1 MQKETATIIL
11 RRETWQNHYGFVV
24 FLRELNIAIAGKGI
38 QSAITAIGP
47 RGAKKRRTQ
56 RIPKTASARAMWQR
70 YVSPQEARLEKNNLD
85 SPGRPWRAALF
96 FFPDLY
102 NIKCMIKRR
111 KTKKIKVGKI
121 FIGGDAPVAVQSM
134 ANTKTEDVAGTIA
147 QIKKLEKAGC
157 EIIRVAVPDMA
168 AAKVLGKIKKRIN
181 IPLVADIHFSHELA
195 LEAVKQ
201 GVDKLRINPGNIG
214 SVEKVGLVVAACR
227 KKKIP
232 IRIGVNAGSLEKDI
246 LAKHKN
252 KVTAEGMVESAMRH
266 IKILEKLK
274 FRDIVISLKASDIE
288 RTVESYKFLS
298 RKVDYPLHLGITEA
312 GTIFRGTIMSS
323 IGIGHL
329 LYEGIGDTIR
339 VSLTADP
346 VEEVKVSWEI
356 LRSLGLR
363 KRGITVTSCP
373 TCGRTKIDLI
383 SLAEKVEKMVEGVDK
398 NIHVAVMG
406 CVVNGPGEAREAD
419 LAVIGG
425 EGVGLICKK
434 GKILRKVEEKNLL
447 KEFMKELKKF

>member
-1 MQKETATIIL
+1 MK
-11 RRETWQNHYGFVV
+11 
-24 FLRELNIAIAGKGI
+24 
-38 QSAITAIGP
+38 IG
-47 RGAKKRRTQ
+47 
-56 RIPKTASARAMWQR
+56 
-70 YVSPQEARLEKNNLD
+70 NL
-85 SPGRPWRAALF
+85 
-96 FFPDLY
+96 
-102 NIKCMIKRR
+102 
-111 KTKKIKVGKI
+111 

-134 ANTKTEDVAGTIA
+134 ANTKTADIAGTVK
-147 QIKKLEKAGC
+147 QIEELEKAGC
-157 EIIRVAVPDMA
+157 EIIRVAVPDME
-168 AAKVLGKIKKRIN
+168 AAKTLGKIKKKIS

-195 LEAVKQ
+195 LEAIRQ

-214 SVEKVGLVVAACR
+214 SLEKVEQVAKACK

-246 LAKHKN
+246 LVKYKN
-252 KVTAEGMVESAMRH
+252 KVTAERMVESAIRH
-266 IKILEKLK
+266 IKILEKLN
-274 FRDIVISLKASDIE
+274 FWDIVISLKASDIE
-288 RTVESYKFLS
+288 RTVESYKLLS

-346 VEEVKVSWEI
+346 VEEVKVAWEI

-363 KRGITVTSCP
+363 KRGVTVTSCP

-383 SLAEKVEKMVEGVDK
+383 GLAKKVEKLVEGVDK

-425 EGVGLICKK
+425 ESVGLICRK

-447 KEFMKELKKF
+447 KEFMKELEKF